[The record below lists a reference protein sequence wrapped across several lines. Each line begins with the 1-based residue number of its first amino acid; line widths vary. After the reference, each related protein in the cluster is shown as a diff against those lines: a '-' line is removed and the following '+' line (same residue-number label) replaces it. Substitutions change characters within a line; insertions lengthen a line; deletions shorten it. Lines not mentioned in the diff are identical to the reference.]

1 MPDNIH
7 SIFTT
12 TLYEVDK
19 IFLTTHFTDEET
31 VVQRVRSGFPE
42 ATHSWYMVELHLEH
56 RWPWATLR

>member
-31 VVQRVRSGFPE
+31 VVQRGDLAFLRL
-42 ATHSWYMVELHLEH
+42 HSWYMVELHLEH